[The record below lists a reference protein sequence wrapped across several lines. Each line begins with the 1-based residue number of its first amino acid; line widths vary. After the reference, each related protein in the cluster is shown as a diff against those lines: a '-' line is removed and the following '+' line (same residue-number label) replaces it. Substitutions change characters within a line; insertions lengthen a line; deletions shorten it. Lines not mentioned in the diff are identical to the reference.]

1 MCHVSIA
8 DGGISCIGLG
18 GARSLTAVAGAGGA
32 VAGIATAP
40 FATLGILYTSRMG
53 SKLIANPKNLELA
66 NTLLDF
72 RSPRMLKWQSAM
84 RGITQLIS
92 EKDITDEDKEA
103 LSIYKEEIK
112 KLKPTRRNP

>member
-1 MCHVSIA
+1 
-8 DGGISCIGLG
+8 
-18 GARSLTAVAGAGGA
+18 
-32 VAGIATAP
+32 
-40 FATLGILYTSRMG
+40 
-53 SKLIANPKNLELA
+53 
-66 NTLLDF
+66 
-72 RSPRMLKWQSAM
+72 MLKWQSAM